1 VLEIKKAVKIPEA
14 LHGFDFNLKDQRR
27 KILPV
32 RFHHHQLLSDN
43 ILIICAINTFHFLVR
58 AFIAIWETP
67 VNNFFRNKIMH

>member
-1 VLEIKKAVKIPEA
+1 VLKIKKAVKIPEA
-14 LHGFDFNLKDQRR
+14 LHGFNFNLKDQRR

-32 RFHHHQLLSDN
+32 RFHHQLLSDN
-43 ILIICAINTFHFLVR
+43 ILIICAINTFQFLVD

>member
-14 LHGFDFNLKDQRR
+14 LHSFDFNLKDQRR

-43 ILIICAINTFHFLVR
+43 ILIICAIN
-58 AFIAIWETP
+58 IS
-67 VNNFFRNKIMH
+67 NS